1 MIVEPTTLISFSVAS
16 ALLVAIPGPA
26 TLYIVMR
33 SLDQGRR
40 AGLASVL
47 GISTGMLI
55 HFLAAGLGLSTLLMT
70 SATAFSAV
78 KYAGA
83 LYLIYLGV
91 QKILSKQV
99 PTFERRI
106 ESRPIAKIYYQGV
119 VVNVLNPKAAV
130 FCFAFLPQFVDPTKG
145 PIWQQLIVLSIV
157 FICIALA
164 GDGTYALIAGK
175 MRRWLTRNPLFLRRQ
190 KYVVGGTYIAL
201 GMAAATISP
210 TRK

>member
-99 PTFERRI
+99 PTFGRRI

>member
-83 LYLIYLGV
+83 LYLIY
-91 QKILSKQV
+91 
-99 PTFERRI
+99 
-106 ESRPIAKIYYQGV
+106 
-119 VVNVLNPKAAV
+119 
-130 FCFAFLPQFVDPTKG
+130 
-145 PIWQQLIVLSIV
+145 
-157 FICIALA
+157 
-164 GDGTYALIAGK
+164 
-175 MRRWLTRNPLFLRRQ
+175 
-190 KYVVGGTYIAL
+190 
-201 GMAAATISP
+201 
-210 TRK
+210 

>member
-1 MIVEPTTLISFSVAS
+1 MIVETTTLISFSIAS
-16 ALLVAIPGPA
+16 ALLVAMPGPA
-26 TLYIVMR
+26 TLYIVTR
-33 SLDQGRR
+33 SLDQGRS

-55 HFLAAGLGLSTLLMT
+55 HFLAAGLGLSALLMT

-83 LYLIYLGV
+83 LYLVYLGI
-91 QKILSKQV
+91 QKIRSNQTLALKSTIASK
-99 PTFERRI
+99 
-106 ESRPIAKIYYQGV
+106 SLAKIYYQGV
-119 VVNVLNPKAAV
+119 IVNMLNPKAAV
-130 FCFAFLPQFVDPTKG
+130 FCLAFLPQFIDPSKG
-145 PIWQQLIVLSIV
+145 PVWQQLTVLSIV
-157 FICIALA
+157 FICIGLT

-175 MRRWLTRNPLFLRRQ
+175 MRRWLTQNPLFLRRQ